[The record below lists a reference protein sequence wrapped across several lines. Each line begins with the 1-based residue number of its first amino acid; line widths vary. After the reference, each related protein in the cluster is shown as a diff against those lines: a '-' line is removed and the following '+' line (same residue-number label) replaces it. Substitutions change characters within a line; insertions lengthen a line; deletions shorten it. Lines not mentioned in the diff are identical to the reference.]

1 MKGWLRRFCFRSRD
15 QAGFSLAAS
24 MKECMRR
31 LGASLTELSP
41 EETAMLLSVG
51 LVLGVFPIMGC
62 PTVLCLL
69 AAFVLRLNLVAL
81 QLLNNLTSPL
91 QLGLLLPLV
100 RVGAWVCRGGATAS
114 HSWTGAIGWAAV
126 HAVAGWACVC
136 IPLGA
141 VLYVILVLVLRKG
154 YSCRVN
160 ALCPP
165 AALSSSPQ

>member
-1 MKGWLRRFCFRSRD
+1 MKEWMRRFC
-15 QAGFSLAAS
+15 ASLA
-24 MKECMRR
+24 
-31 LGASLTELSP
+31 ELSP
-41 EETAMLLSVG
+41 EQTAMLLSVG

-69 AAFVLRLNLVAL
+69 AAFVLRLNPVAL

-100 RVGAWVCRGGATAS
+100 RVGAWLCRGGATPGR
-114 HSWTGAIGWAAV
+114 SWTGVIGWAAL

-141 VLYVILVLVLRKG
+141 VLYVILVVVLRKG

-160 ALCPP
+160 ALPP
-165 AALSSSPQ
+165 PPTLSPSRQ